1 MREIDESMMS
11 KFNPIDLFMYRVDR
25 VINEIKV
32 GISDIKDQKQPEP
45 EEVIEVAIKE
55 LKEENDNLKKRD
67 FPQKVVIK
75 DNLYLCPACSSKLK
89 KSDVGFFCKKCGQRI
104 SKNLPR

>member
-11 KFNPIDLFMYRVDR
+11 KFNFLDMFMYKIDGF
-25 VINEIKV
+25 INGVKEAV
-32 GISDIKDQKQPEP
+32 SDIKDQKQPEP

-55 LKEENDNLKKRD
+55 LKEENENLKKRD
-67 FPQKVVIK
+67 FPQRVVIK
-75 DNLYLCPACSSKLK
+75 DNLFLCPACSSELK